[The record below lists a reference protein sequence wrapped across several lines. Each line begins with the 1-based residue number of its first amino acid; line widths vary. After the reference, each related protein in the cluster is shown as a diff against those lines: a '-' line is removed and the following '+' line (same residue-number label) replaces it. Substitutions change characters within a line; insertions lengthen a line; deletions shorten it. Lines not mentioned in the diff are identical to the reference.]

1 MESFRKFSGD
11 SEIRYA
17 SVPETNIMKTKTNFN
32 PADILSKASNRTSS
46 LNPFLSS
53 ENANQHQTI
62 DIPMDQIF
70 TENNP
75 RKTFND
81 ASIRELADSISQY
94 GLLQP
99 IVVRKKAGKYELIN
113 GERRYRAH
121 KLLKSKTIPA
131 VVKNVEQIDI
141 TKLPEIKL
149 VENLQREDLSE
160 SDLALSLQELK
171 NRHKETNEQL
181 AKRIHKSAQWVKTK
195 IAHAEILKETSLNS
209 NVDKSHPIYQIPTS
223 LFTEIAPLDV
233 SNRKK
238 AIDYLIKG
246 LEKKGDFPSRND
258 LREYVRPL
266 KPTKQSK
273 TKPKLKQ
280 LDLKDLKSKLAKI
293 KEKISVLQNEKAI
306 LEETIRKYK
315 K

>member
-1 MESFRKFSGD
+1 
-11 SEIRYA
+11 
-17 SVPETNIMKTKTNFN
+17 MKNKANYN
-32 PADILSKASNRTSS
+32 PADILSRATARTSS
-46 LNPFLSS
+46 LNPFLKEEGASS
-53 ENANQHQTI
+53 HNAT
-62 DIPMDQIF
+62 DIPIDQIL

-75 RKTFND
+75 RKTFNE
-81 ASIRELADSISQY
+81 STIRELAESISQY

-113 GERRYRAH
+113 GERRFRAH
-121 KLLKSKTIPA
+121 KLLKRKTILA
-131 VVKNVEQIDI
+131 IVKNVEQIDI
-141 TKLPEIKL
+141 SKLPEIKL

-181 AKRIHKSAQWVKTK
+181 AKRINKSGQWVKTK
-195 IAHAEILKETSLNS
+195 IAHAEILKDTNI
-209 NVDKSHPIYQIPTS
+209 NITTDKNHPIFQIPTS

-233 SNRKK
+233 PNRKK

-258 LREYVRPL
+258 LREFVRPL
-266 KPTKQSK
+266 KPTKTKQS
-273 TKPKLKQ
+273 KPKLSN
-280 LDLKDLKSKLAKI
+280 LELKDLKNKLLKI
-293 KEKISVLQNEKAI
+293 KEKISQLQNEKSI
-306 LEETIRKYK
+306 LEESIRKFK

>member
-1 MESFRKFSGD
+1 
-11 SEIRYA
+11 
-17 SVPETNIMKTKTNFN
+17 MKNKTNFN

-62 DIPMDQIF
+62 DIPMDQII

-195 IAHAEILKETSLNS
+195 IAHAEILKETSLNA

-266 KPTKQSK
+266 KPTKPSK

-280 LDLKDLKSKLAKI
+280 LELKDLKSKLAKI

>member
-1 MESFRKFSGD
+1 MEGFRKFSGD

-17 SVPETNIMKTKTNFN
+17 GVPETNIMKTKTNFN

-62 DIPMDQIF
+62 DIPMDQII

-81 ASIRELADSISQY
+81 VSIRELADSISQY

-233 SNRKK
+233 SNRKR

-266 KPTKQSK
+266 KPTKPSK

-280 LDLKDLKSKLAKI
+280 LELKDLKSKLAKI

>member
-1 MESFRKFSGD
+1 
-11 SEIRYA
+11 
-17 SVPETNIMKTKTNFN
+17 MKTKTNFN

>member
-1 MESFRKFSGD
+1 MEGFRKFSGD
-11 SEIRYA
+11 TEIRYA

-53 ENANQHQTI
+53 ENSNQHQTI
-62 DIPMDQIF
+62 DIPMDQII

-280 LDLKDLKSKLAKI
+280 LELKDLKSKLAKI
-293 KEKISVLQNEKAI
+293 KEKISVLQNEKSI

>member
-1 MESFRKFSGD
+1 
-11 SEIRYA
+11 
-17 SVPETNIMKTKTNFN
+17 MKNKTNFN

-53 ENANQHQTI
+53 ENANQHQAI
-62 DIPMDQIF
+62 DIPMDQII

-131 VVKNVEQIDI
+131 VVKNVEQIDV

-195 IAHAEILKETSLNS
+195 IAHAEILKETSLNA

-266 KPTKQSK
+266 KPAKPSK

-280 LDLKDLKSKLAKI
+280 LELKDLKSKLAKI

>member
-1 MESFRKFSGD
+1 
-11 SEIRYA
+11 
-17 SVPETNIMKTKTNFN
+17 MKNKTNYN
-32 PADILSKASNRTSS
+32 PADILSRASARTSS
-46 LNPFLSS
+46 LNPFLKEEVTSNH
-53 ENANQHQTI
+53 NATE
-62 DIPMDQIF
+62 IPVDQIL

-75 RKTFND
+75 RKTFNE
-81 ASIRELADSISQY
+81 STIRELAESISQY

-121 KLLKSKTIPA
+121 KLLKRKNILA
-131 VVKNVEQIDI
+131 IVKNVEQIDVS
-141 TKLPEIKL
+141 KLPEIKL

-181 AKRIHKSAQWVKTK
+181 AKRINKSGQWVKTK
-195 IAHAEILKETSLNS
+195 ITHAEILKETNISTSSEKN
-209 NVDKSHPIYQIPTS
+209 HPIFQIPTS

-233 SNRKK
+233 PNRKK

-258 LREYVRPL
+258 LREFVRPL
-266 KPTKQSK
+266 KPN
-273 TKPKLKQ
+273 KPKAAKQ
-280 LDLKDLKSKLAKI
+280 KLGNLELKDLKNKLLKI
-293 KEKISVLQNEKAI
+293 KEKISQLQNEKSI
-306 LEETIRKYK
+306 LEEAIRKFK

>member
-1 MESFRKFSGD
+1 
-11 SEIRYA
+11 
-17 SVPETNIMKTKTNFN
+17 MKNKTNFN

-62 DIPMDQIF
+62 DIPIDQII

-75 RKTFND
+75 RKTFNE

-160 SDLALSLQELK
+160 ADLAFHSK
-171 NRHKETNEQL
+171 N
-181 AKRIHKSAQWVKTK
+181 
-195 IAHAEILKETSLNS
+195 
-209 NVDKSHPIYQIPTS
+209 
-223 LFTEIAPLDV
+223 
-233 SNRKK
+233 
-238 AIDYLIKG
+238 
-246 LEKKGDFPSRND
+246 
-258 LREYVRPL
+258 
-266 KPTKQSK
+266 
-273 TKPKLKQ
+273 
-280 LDLKDLKSKLAKI
+280 
-293 KEKISVLQNEKAI
+293 
-306 LEETIRKYK
+306 
-315 K
+315 

>member
-1 MESFRKFSGD
+1 
-11 SEIRYA
+11 
-17 SVPETNIMKTKTNFN
+17 MKNKTNFN

-53 ENANQHQTI
+53 ETSTQHQTI
-62 DIPMDQIF
+62 DIPIDQII

-75 RKTFND
+75 RKTFNE

-160 SDLALSLQELK
+160 ADLALSLQELK
-171 NRHKETNEQL
+171 SRHKETNEQL
-181 AKRIHKSAQWVKTK
+181 AKRINKSAQWVKTK
-195 IAHAEILKETSLNS
+195 IAHAEILKESSFNS

-233 SNRKK
+233 TNRKK

-266 KPTKQSK
+266 KPTKPSK
-273 TKPKLKQ
+273 AKPKLSQ
-280 LDLKDLKSKLAKI
+280 LELKDLKSKLAKI

>member
-1 MESFRKFSGD
+1 
-11 SEIRYA
+11 
-17 SVPETNIMKTKTNFN
+17 MKTKTNFN

-53 ENANQHQTI
+53 ENSNQHQTI
-62 DIPMDQIF
+62 DIPIDQII

-75 RKTFND
+75 RKTFNE

-181 AKRIHKSAQWVKTK
+181 AKRINKSAQWVKTK

-266 KPTKQSK
+266 KPTKPSN

-280 LDLKDLKSKLAKI
+280 LELKDLKSKLAKI

>member
-1 MESFRKFSGD
+1 
-11 SEIRYA
+11 
-17 SVPETNIMKTKTNFN
+17 MKTKTNFN

-53 ENANQHQTI
+53 ENSNQHQTI
-62 DIPMDQIF
+62 DIPIDQII

-75 RKTFND
+75 RKTFNE

-171 NRHKETNEQL
+171 SRHKETNEQL
-181 AKRIHKSAQWVKTK
+181 AKRINKSAQWVKTK
-195 IAHAEILKETSLNS
+195 IAHAEILKETSFNS

-266 KPTKQSK
+266 KPTKPSN

-280 LDLKDLKSKLAKI
+280 LELKDLKSKLAKI

>member
-1 MESFRKFSGD
+1 
-11 SEIRYA
+11 
-17 SVPETNIMKTKTNFN
+17 MKHKTSYN
-32 PADILSKASNRTSS
+32 PADILSKAANRTSTI
-46 LNPFLSS
+46 NPFLSS
-53 ENANQHQTI
+53 ENTNNHQTI
-62 DIPMDQIF
+62 DIPMDQII

-75 RKTFND
+75 RKTFNEL
-81 ASIRELADSISQY
+81 SIRELADSISQY

-113 GERRYRAH
+113 GERRFRAH

-131 VVKNVEQIDI
+131 IVKNVEQIDV

-160 SDLALSLQELK
+160 ADLALSLQELK

-181 AKRIHKSAQWVKTK
+181 AKRINKSGQWVKTK
-195 IAHAEILKETSLNS
+195 ITHAEILKETNQNN

-238 AIDYLIKG
+238 AIDYLLKG
-246 LEKKGDFPSRND
+246 LEKRGDFPSRND

-266 KPTKQSK
+266 KPTKQVKS
-273 TKPKLKQ
+273 KPKLNH
-280 LDLKDLKSKLAKI
+280 LELKDLKSKLAKI
-293 KEKISVLQNEKAI
+293 KEKISQLQNEKI
-306 LEETIRKYK
+306 QLEETIRKFK

>member
-1 MESFRKFSGD
+1 
-11 SEIRYA
+11 
-17 SVPETNIMKTKTNFN
+17 MKNKANYN
-32 PADILSKASNRTSS
+32 PADILSRATARTSS
-46 LNPFLSS
+46 LNPFLK
-53 ENANQHQTI
+53 EEGTTNHNAT
-62 DIPMDQIF
+62 DIPIDQIL

-75 RKTFND
+75 RRTFNE
-81 ASIRELADSISQY
+81 STIRELAESISQY

-113 GERRYRAH
+113 GERRFRAH
-121 KLLKSKTIPA
+121 KLLKRKTILA
-131 VVKNVEQIDI
+131 IVKNVEQIDVS
-141 TKLPEIKL
+141 KLPEIKL

-181 AKRIHKSAQWVKTK
+181 AKRINKSGQWVKTK
-195 IAHAEILKETSLNS
+195 IAHAEILKES
-209 NVDKSHPIYQIPTS
+209 NINTISDKSHPIFQIPTS

-233 SNRKK
+233 PNRKK

-258 LREYVRPL
+258 LRDFVRPL
-266 KPTKQSK
+266 KPTKPKQ
-273 TKPKLKQ
+273 TKPKLGN
-280 LDLKDLKSKLAKI
+280 LELKDLKSKLLKI
-293 KEKISVLQNEKAI
+293 KEKISLLQKEKTI
-306 LEETIRKYK
+306 LEETIRKFK

>member
-1 MESFRKFSGD
+1 
-11 SEIRYA
+11 
-17 SVPETNIMKTKTNFN
+17 MKNKTNFN

-53 ENANQHQTI
+53 ENAAQHQTI
-62 DIPMDQIF
+62 DIPIDQII

-75 RKTFND
+75 RKTFNET
-81 ASIRELADSISQY
+81 SIRELADSISQY

-181 AKRIHKSAQWVKTK
+181 AKRISKSAQWVKTK
-195 IAHAEILKETSLNS
+195 IAHAEILKETSLNT

-266 KPTKQSK
+266 KPTKQTK
-273 TKPKLKQ
+273 AKPKLSQ
-280 LDLKDLKSKLAKI
+280 LELKDLKSKLAKI

>member
-1 MESFRKFSGD
+1 
-11 SEIRYA
+11 
-17 SVPETNIMKTKTNFN
+17 MKNKANYN
-32 PADILSKASNRTSS
+32 PADILSRATSRTSS
-46 LNPFLSS
+46 LNPFLKEENS
-53 ENANQHQTI
+53 ESHNAT
-62 DIPMDQIF
+62 DIPIDQVS

-75 RKTFND
+75 RKTFNE
-81 ASIRELADSISQY
+81 STIRELAESISQY

-113 GERRYRAH
+113 GERRFRAH
-121 KLLKSKTIPA
+121 KLLKKKTILA
-131 VVKNVEQIDI
+131 IIKNVEQIDI
-141 TKLPEIKL
+141 SKLPEIKL

-181 AKRIHKSAQWVKTK
+181 AKRINKSTQWVKTK
-195 IAHAEILKETSLNS
+195 IAHAEILKESTSS
-209 NVDKSHPIYQIPTS
+209 SPADKNHPIFQIPTS

-258 LREYVRPL
+258 LREFVRPL
-266 KPTKQSK
+266 KPNKPKPS
-273 TKPKLKQ
+273 KPKLGN
-280 LDLKDLKSKLAKI
+280 LELKDLKNKLIKI
-293 KEKISVLQNEKAI
+293 KEKISQLQNEKMI

>member
-1 MESFRKFSGD
+1 
-11 SEIRYA
+11 
-17 SVPETNIMKTKTNFN
+17 MKNKANYN
-32 PADILSKASNRTSS
+32 PADILSRATARTSS
-46 LNPFLSS
+46 LNPFLKE
-53 ENANQHQTI
+53 ENLENHNTT
-62 DIPMDQIF
+62 DIPIDQII

-75 RKTFND
+75 RKTFNE
-81 ASIRELADSISQY
+81 STIRELAESISQY

-99 IVVRKKAGKYELIN
+99 IVVRKKLGKYELIN
-113 GERRYRAH
+113 GERRFRAH
-121 KLLKSKTIPA
+121 KFLKRKTILA
-131 VVKNVEQIDI
+131 IVKNVEQIDI
-141 TKLPEIKL
+141 SKLPEIKL

-181 AKRIHKSAQWVKTK
+181 AKRINKSAQWVKTK
-195 IAHAEILKETSLNS
+195 ISHAEILKEAAPSS
-209 NVDKSHPIYQIPTS
+209 SADKTHPIFQIPTS

-233 SNRKK
+233 PNRKK

-258 LREYVRPL
+258 LREFVRPL
-266 KPTKQSK
+266 KPNKPKPTK
-273 TKPKLKQ
+273 TKLGN
-280 LDLKDLKSKLAKI
+280 LELKDLKNKLSKI
-293 KEKISVLQNEKAI
+293 KEKISQLQNQKTI

>member
-1 MESFRKFSGD
+1 
-11 SEIRYA
+11 
-17 SVPETNIMKTKTNFN
+17 MKNKANYN
-32 PADILSKASNRTSS
+32 PADILSRATARTSS
-46 LNPFLSS
+46 LNPFLK
-53 ENANQHQTI
+53 EEGTTNHNAT
-62 DIPMDQIF
+62 DIPIDQIL

-75 RKTFND
+75 RRTFNE
-81 ASIRELADSISQY
+81 STIRELAESISQY

-113 GERRYRAH
+113 GERRFRAH
-121 KLLKSKTIPA
+121 KLLKRKTILA
-131 VVKNVEQIDI
+131 IVKNVEQIDVS
-141 TKLPEIKL
+141 KLPEIKL

-181 AKRIHKSAQWVKTK
+181 AKRINKSGQWVKTK
-195 IAHAEILKETSLNS
+195 IAHAEILKESNINTTS
-209 NVDKSHPIYQIPTS
+209 DKSHPIFQIPTS

-233 SNRKK
+233 PNRKK

-258 LREYVRPL
+258 LRDFVRPL
-266 KPTKQSK
+266 KPNKPKQ
-273 TKPKLKQ
+273 TKPKLGN
-280 LDLKDLKSKLAKI
+280 LELKDLKSKLLKI
-293 KEKISVLQNEKAI
+293 KEKISLLQKEKTI
-306 LEETIRKYK
+306 LEETIRKFK

>member
-1 MESFRKFSGD
+1 
-11 SEIRYA
+11 
-17 SVPETNIMKTKTNFN
+17 MKHKTNFN

-53 ENANQHQTI
+53 ENSIQHQTI
-62 DIPMDQIF
+62 EIPMDQII

-75 RKTFND
+75 RKTFNE

-181 AKRIHKSAQWVKTK
+181 AKRINKSAQWVKTK

-266 KPTKQSK
+266 KPTKPSN

-280 LDLKDLKSKLAKI
+280 LELKDLKSKLAKI

>member
-1 MESFRKFSGD
+1 
-11 SEIRYA
+11 
-17 SVPETNIMKTKTNFN
+17 MKNKTNFN

-62 DIPMDQIF
+62 DIPMDQII

-181 AKRIHKSAQWVKTK
+181 AKRINKSAQWVKTK
-195 IAHAEILKETSLNS
+195 IAHAEILKETSLNA

-266 KPTKQSK
+266 KPAKPSK

-280 LDLKDLKSKLAKI
+280 LELKDLKSKLAKI

>member
-1 MESFRKFSGD
+1 
-11 SEIRYA
+11 
-17 SVPETNIMKTKTNFN
+17 MKTKTNYN
-32 PADILSKASNRTSS
+32 PADILSRASARTSS
-46 LNPFLSS
+46 LNPFLKEEGTSNH
-53 ENANQHQTI
+53 NATEIPI
-62 DIPMDQIF
+62 DQVL

-75 RKTFND
+75 RKTFNE
-81 ASIRELADSISQY
+81 STIRELAESISQY

-113 GERRYRAH
+113 GERRFRAH
-121 KLLKSKTIPA
+121 KLLKRKTILA
-131 VVKNVEQIDI
+131 IVKNVEQIDI
-141 TKLPEIKL
+141 SKLPEIKL
-149 VENLQREDLSE
+149 IENLQREDLSE
-160 SDLALSLQELK
+160 SDLAFSLQELK

-181 AKRIHKSAQWVKTK
+181 AKRINKSAQWVKSK
-195 IAHAEILKETSLNS
+195 ISHAEILKESTANTSA
-209 NVDKSHPIYQIPTS
+209 DKNHPIFQIPTS

-233 SNRKK
+233 PNRKK

-266 KPTKQSK
+266 KPNKPKQSK
-273 TKPKLKQ
+273 PKLGN
-280 LDLKDLKSKLAKI
+280 LELKDLKNKLLKI
-293 KEKISVLQNEKAI
+293 KEKISLLQNEKSI

>member
-1 MESFRKFSGD
+1 
-11 SEIRYA
+11 
-17 SVPETNIMKTKTNFN
+17 MKTKTNYN
-32 PADILSKASNRTSS
+32 PADILSRASARTSS
-46 LNPFLSS
+46 LNPFLKEEATSNH
-53 ENANQHQTI
+53 NATEIPI
-62 DIPMDQIF
+62 DQVL

-75 RKTFND
+75 RKTFNE
-81 ASIRELADSISQY
+81 STIRELAESISQY

-99 IVVRKKAGKYELIN
+99 IVVRKKSGKYELIN
-113 GERRYRAH
+113 GERRFRAH
-121 KLLKSKTIPA
+121 KLLKRKTILA
-131 VVKNVEQIDI
+131 IVKNVEQIDI
-141 TKLPEIKL
+141 SKLPEIKL

-181 AKRIHKSAQWVKTK
+181 AKRINKSAQWVKTK
-195 IAHAEILKETSLNS
+195 ISHAEILKESTTNLNT
-209 NVDKSHPIYQIPTS
+209 DKNHPIFQIPTS

-233 SNRKK
+233 QNRKK

-266 KPTKQSK
+266 KPNKPKQ
-273 TKPKLKQ
+273 TKPKLGN
-280 LDLKDLKSKLAKI
+280 LELKDLKNKLLKI
-293 KEKISVLQNEKAI
+293 KEKISFLQNEKAI

>member
-1 MESFRKFSGD
+1 
-11 SEIRYA
+11 
-17 SVPETNIMKTKTNFN
+17 MKNKTNFN

-62 DIPMDQIF
+62 DIPMDQII

-181 AKRIHKSAQWVKTK
+181 AKRINKSAQWVKTK

-223 LFTEIAPLDV
+223 LITEIAPLDV

-266 KPTKQSK
+266 KPSKQSK
-273 TKPKLKQ
+273 TKPKFKQ
-280 LDLKDLKSKLAKI
+280 LELKDLKSKLAKI

>member
-1 MESFRKFSGD
+1 
-11 SEIRYA
+11 
-17 SVPETNIMKTKTNFN
+17 MKTKTNFN

-53 ENANQHQTI
+53 ENSNQHQTI
-62 DIPMDQIF
+62 DIPMDQII

-195 IAHAEILKETSLNS
+195 IAHAEILKETSLNA

-266 KPTKQSK
+266 KPTKPSK

-280 LDLKDLKSKLAKI
+280 LELKDLKSKLSKI

>member
-1 MESFRKFSGD
+1 
-11 SEIRYA
+11 
-17 SVPETNIMKTKTNFN
+17 MKNKTNYN
-32 PADILSKASNRTSS
+32 PADILSRASARTSS
-46 LNPFLSS
+46 LNPFLKEEGTSNH
-53 ENANQHQTI
+53 NATE
-62 DIPMDQIF
+62 IPVDQIL

-75 RKTFND
+75 RKTFNE
-81 ASIRELADSISQY
+81 STIRELAESISQY

-113 GERRYRAH
+113 GERRFRAH
-121 KLLKSKTIPA
+121 KLLKRKNILA
-131 VVKNVEQIDI
+131 IIKNVEQIDI

-171 NRHKETNEQL
+171 NRHKETNDQL
-181 AKRIHKSAQWVKTK
+181 AKRINKSAQWVKTK
-195 IAHAEILKETSLNS
+195 ISHAEILKETNINS
-209 NVDKSHPIYQIPTS
+209 NSDKNHPIFQIPTS

-233 SNRKK
+233 TNRKK

-266 KPTKQSK
+266 KPNKPKQSK
-273 TKPKLKQ
+273 PKLGN
-280 LDLKDLKSKLAKI
+280 LELKDLKTKLSKI
-293 KEKISVLQNEKAI
+293 KEKISQLQNEKSI
-306 LEETIRKYK
+306 LEETIRKFK

>member
-1 MESFRKFSGD
+1 
-11 SEIRYA
+11 
-17 SVPETNIMKTKTNFN
+17 MKTKTSYN
-32 PADILSKASNRTSS
+32 PADILSRASARTTS
-46 LNPFLSS
+46 LNPFLK
-53 ENANQHQTI
+53 EEGTVIHNAI
-62 DIPMDQIF
+62 EIPIDQIL

-75 RKTFND
+75 RKTFNETT
-81 ASIRELADSISQY
+81 IRELAESISQY

-113 GERRYRAH
+113 GERRFRAH
-121 KLLKSKTIPA
+121 RFLKRKTILA
-131 VVKNVEQIDI
+131 IVKNVEQIDI
-141 TKLPEIKL
+141 SKLPEIKL

-171 NRHKETNEQL
+171 GRHKETNEQL
-181 AKRIHKSAQWVKTK
+181 AKRINKSAQWVKTK
-195 IAHAEILKETSLNS
+195 IAHAEILKETATNQST
-209 NVDKSHPIYQIPTS
+209 DKNHPIFQIPTS

-233 SNRKK
+233 TNRKK

-266 KPTKQSK
+266 KPIKTKQA
-273 TKPKLKQ
+273 KPKLGN
-280 LDLKDLKSKLAKI
+280 LELKDLKNKLLKI
-293 KEKISVLQNEKAI
+293 KEKISLLQNEKTI
-306 LEETIRKYK
+306 LEEAIRKYK

>member
-1 MESFRKFSGD
+1 
-11 SEIRYA
+11 
-17 SVPETNIMKTKTNFN
+17 MKTKTNFN

-62 DIPMDQIF
+62 DIPMDQII

-280 LDLKDLKSKLAKI
+280 LELKDLKSKLAKI

>member
-11 SEIRYA
+11 TEIRYA
-17 SVPETNIMKTKTNFN
+17 SVPETKIMKNKTNFN

-62 DIPMDQIF
+62 DIPMDQII

-280 LDLKDLKSKLAKI
+280 LELKDLKSKLAKI

>member
-1 MESFRKFSGD
+1 
-11 SEIRYA
+11 
-17 SVPETNIMKTKTNFN
+17 MKNKANYN
-32 PADILSKASNRTSS
+32 PADILSRATARTSS
-46 LNPFLSS
+46 LNPFLKEEGTSNH
-53 ENANQHQTI
+53 NAT
-62 DIPMDQIF
+62 DIPIDQIL

-75 RKTFND
+75 RKTFNE
-81 ASIRELADSISQY
+81 STIRELAESISQY

-113 GERRYRAH
+113 GERRFRAH
-121 KLLKSKTIPA
+121 KLLKRKTILA
-131 VVKNVEQIDI
+131 IVKNVEQIDVS
-141 TKLPEIKL
+141 KLPEIKL

-181 AKRIHKSAQWVKTK
+181 AKRINKSGQWVKTK
-195 IAHAEILKETSLNS
+195 IAHAEILKESNINTTS
-209 NVDKSHPIYQIPTS
+209 DKSHPIFQIPTS

-233 SNRKK
+233 PNRKK

-258 LREYVRPL
+258 LRDFVRPL
-266 KPTKQSK
+266 KPNKPKQ
-273 TKPKLKQ
+273 TKPKLGN
-280 LDLKDLKSKLAKI
+280 LELKDLKSKLLKI
-293 KEKISVLQNEKAI
+293 KEKISLLQKEKTI
-306 LEETIRKYK
+306 LEETIRKFK

>member
-1 MESFRKFSGD
+1 
-11 SEIRYA
+11 
-17 SVPETNIMKTKTNFN
+17 MKTKTNFN

-53 ENANQHQTI
+53 ENSNQHQTI
-62 DIPMDQIF
+62 DIPMDQII

-266 KPTKQSK
+266 KPTKPSK

-280 LDLKDLKSKLAKI
+280 LELKDLKSKLAKI

>member
-1 MESFRKFSGD
+1 
-11 SEIRYA
+11 
-17 SVPETNIMKTKTNFN
+17 MKTKTNFN

-62 DIPMDQIF
+62 DIPMDQII
-70 TENNP
+70 TEHNP

-121 KLLKSKTIPA
+121 KLLKSKTILA
-131 VVKNVEQIDI
+131 VVKNVEQIDV

-181 AKRIHKSAQWVKTK
+181 AKRINKTAQWVKTK

-280 LDLKDLKSKLAKI
+280 LELKDLKSKLAKI

>member
-1 MESFRKFSGD
+1 
-11 SEIRYA
+11 
-17 SVPETNIMKTKTNFN
+17 MKTKTNYN
-32 PADILSKASNRTSS
+32 PADILSRASARTSS
-46 LNPFLSS
+46 LNPFLKEEATSNH
-53 ENANQHQTI
+53 NATEIPI
-62 DIPMDQIF
+62 DQVL

-75 RKTFND
+75 RKTFNE
-81 ASIRELADSISQY
+81 STIRELAESISQY

-99 IVVRKKAGKYELIN
+99 IVVRKKSGKYELIN
-113 GERRYRAH
+113 GERRFRAH
-121 KLLKSKTIPA
+121 KLLKRKTILA
-131 VVKNVEQIDI
+131 IVKNVEQIDI
-141 TKLPEIKL
+141 SKLPEIKL

-181 AKRIHKSAQWVKTK
+181 AKRINKSAQWVKTK
-195 IAHAEILKETSLNS
+195 ISHAEILKESTTNLNT
-209 NVDKSHPIYQIPTS
+209 DKNHPIFQIPTS

-233 SNRKK
+233 TNRKK

-266 KPTKQSK
+266 KPNKPKQ
-273 TKPKLKQ
+273 TKPKIGNLE
-280 LDLKDLKSKLAKI
+280 LKDLKNKLLKI
-293 KEKISVLQNEKAI
+293 KEKISLLQNEKAI

>member
-1 MESFRKFSGD
+1 
-11 SEIRYA
+11 
-17 SVPETNIMKTKTNFN
+17 MKNKTNFN

-53 ENANQHQTI
+53 EASTQHQTI
-62 DIPMDQIF
+62 DIPIDQII

-75 RKTFND
+75 RKTFNE

-121 KLLKSKTIPA
+121 KLLKSKTISA

-160 SDLALSLQELK
+160 ADLALSLQELK
-171 NRHKETNEQL
+171 SRHKETNEQL
-181 AKRIHKSAQWVKTK
+181 AKRINKSAQWVKTK
-195 IAHAEILKETSLNS
+195 IAHAEILKESSLNS

-233 SNRKK
+233 TNRKK

-266 KPTKQSK
+266 KPTKPSK
-273 TKPKLKQ
+273 AKPKLSQ
-280 LDLKDLKSKLAKI
+280 LELKDLKSKLAKI

>member
-1 MESFRKFSGD
+1 
-11 SEIRYA
+11 
-17 SVPETNIMKTKTNFN
+17 MKTKTNFN

-53 ENANQHQTI
+53 ENSNQHQTI
-62 DIPMDQIF
+62 DIPIDQII

-75 RKTFND
+75 RKTFNE

-181 AKRIHKSAQWVKTK
+181 AKRINKSAQWVKTK
-195 IAHAEILKETSLNS
+195 IAHAEILKETTLNT

-266 KPTKQSK
+266 KPTKPSN

-280 LDLKDLKSKLAKI
+280 LELKDLKSKLAKI

>member
-1 MESFRKFSGD
+1 
-11 SEIRYA
+11 
-17 SVPETNIMKTKTNFN
+17 MKTKTNFN
-32 PADILSKASNRTSS
+32 PADILSKASNRASS

-238 AIDYLIKG
+238 AIEYLIKG